1 MEPSFPRML
10 DSSSDPQFHAVYWRF
25 ATILFYG
32 SKIFNSMAEHIL
44 LTNVLEAV
52 ELTSREQA
60 S

>member
-1 MEPSFPRML
+1 ML